1 MKAKVIKN
9 EAEYEKA
16 LEQISA
22 LMNASADSPEEEEL
36 ELFSMLVEAYEK
48 EHHPIELP
56 DPVSAIV
63 FRMDQQGLTRKDLA
77 EYLGSM
83 SRVSEVLGGKRSLS
97 LSMIRSIHTGLG
109 IPYEVLLQE
118 TGIKRECRHA
128 LSGSPFNY
136 APKRGHL

>member
-9 EAEYEKA
+9 EAEYEEA
-16 LEQISA
+16 LEHISA
-22 LMNASADSPEEEEL
+22 LMNTAADSPEEEEL

-48 EHHPIELP
+48 EHHPIDLP

-63 FRMDQQGLTRKDLA
+63 FRMEQQGLTRKDLA

-97 LSMIRSIHTGLG
+97 LSMIRSIHAGLG

-128 LSGSPFNY
+128 LSGYPFNNVTR
-136 APKRGHL
+136 RGHL